1 MLSCLTRYTATD
13 LSVLYANQP
22 NLLRKLILIFFL
34 LAAIPSFAQN
44 PARGSQKGEPAAL
57 AQTLI
62 RGKVLDENGRGI
74 AGATIQVKNGGT
86 ATTTGDDGS
95 FSILAIP
102 GKDILVISYVGFD
115 PKEITSSTN
124 TSLLVSMN
132 TAKRSLEDVVVI
144 GYGSQ
149 KRATVTGAVATLKND
164 NFEQRP
170 ITRVDQALVGQL
182 AGVTVKQNTGIPGKA
197 FSIQVRGTGSISAG
211 NEPLYVID
219 GFPLT
224 NNSTNTASG
233 GFVGGNP
240 LDNINPNDIESIE
253 VLKDA
258 AAAAIYGSR
267 ASNGVVLI
275 TTKHGKSGKPR
286 LSVNA
291 YTGYNDASK
300 KLKMLNGQQWIDRAA
315 EMINAAYVLKYG
327 TLGATAN
334 DNPATRAALIGLTPG
349 QVNVAYMIDPRW
361 ATPGHPGLEFEN
373 WQDVIERKGLMQNA
387 ELSAGGGTDAV
398 KYFISGNYVKQDG
411 FIKGVDYK
419 AYSVRANIDINASKA
434 LRFGLSVA
442 PSYSI
447 SDDPGVE
454 GKDNIFHQA
463 LSMSPVQEDSVGLY
477 PNIGKNAQYLWS
489 NSTNG
494 VLGKLQ
500 YNLNQT
506 KKFRTLATMYGEV
519 QIIKGLNFRSTVNLD
534 NTNSNTSVYTPYI
547 TTSTQAARTFNAAT
561 NPNLTAATSGSYS
574 TFRRLTFVNENT
586 LTYNTTIN
594 NDHNLNL
601 LVGQAYNIDRLDQA
615 GFGSVGGFTSST
627 IQTLNAAA
635 AVALSGTN
643 NSSQNVLLSYFS
655 RAQYDY
661 RHKYLLSASL
671 RTDGSSR
678 FGANNQYGVFPS
690 ASVGWRISQEEFMK
704 SLVFLSDLKF
714 RASYGVNGNNNIGD
728 YDIPTLGSYGYVLG
742 ATQAAAIGQAPN
754 TISNPDLKW
763 EKSQTFDIGVDFG
776 IFNNR
781 ITGSFDYYNKLNTQL
796 LLNVP
801 VPEATGLQSALQN
814 AGSMRNIGEELEL
827 TSRNFVGR
835 FEWSTSINVSHNG
848 NKIVAL
854 YGKQSQIII
863 PNAFDVSDNIL
874 RVGHPLNSI
883 YVVRQ
888 TGILTQDDL
897 NKGAALY
904 GTGETVGDPKYQDL
918 NGDGFITEA
927 DKQIVGHPSPDYT
940 YGMSNTVRYKG
951 FDLSV
956 LVQGQSGGSIYSL
969 LGRAITRTG
978 QGFTDNAPYFYND
991 RWRSPSSPGKGRVSK
1006 AYSTFGFV
1014 GNTDWLYSSDYI
1026 RVRNITV
1033 GYNLKNLFRSPF
1045 IQSARVYATAENFF
1059 GHDKY
1064 YGGLNPEAAN
1074 TTISTNSAYP
1084 EAGDYGGLPLA
1095 KSLIVGLN
1103 ITF

>member
-1 MLSCLTRYTATD
+1 MKVLIPWKGASLVACLLSLPF
-13 LSVLYANQP
+13 LSFSQEKFHVSGKVSDETGKSLP
-22 NLLRKLILIFFL
+22 NVTILI
-34 LAAIPSFAQN
+34 
-44 PARGSQKGEPAAL
+44 KG
-57 AQTLI
+57 T
-62 RGKVLDENGRGI
+62 
-74 AGATIQVKNGGT
+74 KN
-86 ATTTGDDGS
+86 ATTTGAEGTFELRAPSGNAVLVFS
-95 FSILAIP
+95 FIGYEQQSVSL
-102 GKDILVISYVGFD
+102 
-115 PKEITSSTN
+115 SSRHE
-124 TSLLVSMN
+124 LQVSMKVSGN
-132 TAKRSLEDVVVI
+132 SLSDVIVV

-149 KRATVTGAVATLKND
+149 KRANVTGAVALLKND
-164 NFEQRP
+164 HFDERP
-170 ITRVDQALVGQL
+170 ITRIDQALVGQL

-197 FSIQVRGTGSISAG
+197 FSIQVRGSGSISAG

-219 GFPLT
+219 GMPLT
-224 NNSTNTASG
+224 NNSSNTGNGS
-233 GFVGGNP
+233 FVGGNP
-240 LDNINPNDIESIE
+240 MDNINPNDIESIE

-275 TTKHGKSGKPR
+275 TTKHGQNGKPR
-286 LSVNA
+286 IGVNG
-291 YTGYNDASK
+291 YTGYNEASK
-300 KLKMLNGQQWIDRAA
+300 KLKMLNGQQWIDRAT

-327 TLGATAN
+327 NAGATAN
-334 DNPATRAALIGLTPG
+334 DAPATRAALIGLAPG
-349 QVNVAYMIDPRW
+349 QVNVQYMIDPRW
-361 ATPGHPGLEFEN
+361 AMPGHPGLEFED
-373 WQDVIERKGLMQNA
+373 WQSAIERKGLMQNG
-387 ELSAGGGTDAV
+387 EVSASGGTDAV
-398 KYFISGNYVKQDG
+398 RYFVSGDYARQDG
-411 FIKGVDYK
+411 FIKGVDFK
-419 AYSVRANIDINASKA
+419 MYSARANVDINASKH
-434 LRFGLSVA
+434 LRFGIAVA

-447 SDDPGVE
+447 TNDPGVE

-506 KKFRTLATMYGEV
+506 KRFRTLGSLYGEL
-519 QIIKGLNFRSTVNLD
+519 QIIKGLSLRSTVNLD

-547 TTSTQAARTFNAAT
+547 TTGSAATRTFNPAT
-561 NPNLTAATSGSYS
+561 NSNLTAATSGSYS
-574 TFRRLTFVNENT
+574 NYRRLTFVNENT
-586 LTYNTTIN
+586 LTYNTTIHE
-594 NDHNLNL
+594 DHSLNV
-601 LVGQAYNIDRLDQA
+601 LVGQAYNIDRLDQL
-615 GFGSVGGFTSST
+615 GITSVGGFTSSS

-635 AVALSGTN
+635 AIAFSSGSTVN
-643 NSSQNVLLSYFS
+643 SSSQNVLLSYFS
-655 RAQYDY
+655 RLQYAY
-661 RHKYLLSASL
+661 KHKYLLSASL

-690 ASVGWRISQEEFMK
+690 ASVGWRVIEEKFMK
-704 SLVFLSDLKF
+704 LPFLSDLKL

-728 YDIPTLGSYGYVLG
+728 YNIPTLGSYGYVLG

-754 TISNPDLKW
+754 VIANPDLKW
-763 EKSQTFDIGVDFG
+763 EKSQTYDVGVDFG
-776 IFNNR
+776 LFNNR

-801 VPEATGLQSALQN
+801 VPEVTGQQSALRN
-814 AGSMRNIGEELEL
+814 AGSVRNIGEELQL
-827 TSRNFVGR
+827 TSRNMTGR

-863 PNAFDVSDNIL
+863 PNAFDVTDNIQ

-888 TGILTQDDL
+888 IGILTQDDMT
-897 NKGAALY
+897 KGVALY

-918 NGDGFITEA
+918 NGDGVITEA
-927 DKQIVGHPSPDYT
+927 DKQIVGHPNPDYT
-940 YGMSNTVRYKG
+940 YGISNVFHYKG
-951 FDLSV
+951 FDLSI
-956 LVQGQSGGSIYSL
+956 LVQGQTGGSVYSL

-978 QGFTDNAPYFYND
+978 QGFTDNAPAFYTQ
-991 RWRSPSSPGKGRVSK
+991 RWESPSNPGAGRVSK

-1014 GNTDWLYSSDYI
+1014 ANTDWLYSSDYI
-1026 RVRNITV
+1026 RVRNITL
-1033 GYNLKNLFRSPF
+1033 GYDLKQLLRTPV
-1045 IQSARVYATAENFF
+1045 IQSARLYLSAENFF